1 MGAHMHSNELN
12 GVKMRSITGRIEMS
26 DVILALVDVGNVNLA
41 ARIAETQGDEDD
53 DTCAG
58 FM

>member
-1 MGAHMHSNELN
+1 MHSNELN

>member
-1 MGAHMHSNELN
+1 MGGSMHSNELN

-41 ARIAETQGDEDD
+41 ARIAETQDDEEDD
-53 DTCAG
+53 GAR